1 MVTQELGNY
10 QYRERPYTGISADDP
25 GTLSPSKSLNTVRHL
40 DSDGN
45 ISALASTSSPLTPM
59 RQFDNRNSSP
69 LVPVRRPT
77 AGAQAMPGH
86 VQRNGSVT
94 ALETPR
100 NVDSSD
106 VASTSSRSDRG
117 AAAGFDIQSLAQEVA
132 AVLRSTSANASP
144 PNMKEGQSRL
154 IITNDDSS
162 QVRLASTSG
171 DRGNERDTSPRDNMT
186 TESPPPHYTIA
197 GGGQRNW

>member
-1 MVTQELGNY
+1 MVTQEFGRY
-10 QYRERPYTGISADDP
+10 QYGERPYTGVTDDP

-40 DSDGN
+40 GSDGN
-45 ISALASTSSPLTPM
+45 VSALASTSSPYTPM
-59 RQFDNRNSSP
+59 QQFDTRNSNP
-69 LVPVRRPT
+69 LVPVRRTVVGPG
-77 AGAQAMPGH
+77 GAQAMH
-86 VQRNGSVT
+86 QQNGSGT
-94 ALETPR
+94 AVETPR

-117 AAAGFDIQSLAQEVA
+117 AAAGLDIHSLAQEVA
-132 AVLRSTSANASP
+132 AVLRSTSGNASP

-154 IITNDDSS
+154 VITNDDSS

-171 DRGNERDTSPRDNMT
+171 EGDHNERATLPRDNMT